1 MKVVIMRKRNDFL
14 KLFESRKSNIDSR
27 IRRGYIEN
35 GIATVNCCIS
45 GYHDV
50 ISTYSSKG
58 QESLNFDFVNYLEDS
73 AEPIPDE
80 YPLVLNII
88 GDCLSDEE
96 KNTIEETIYEVF
108 TYKLG
113 MVEKEREKESKVF
126 ILRIVGSIIAGIL
139 LAITAFIEHLPQ
151 EIFVVLFWFVATEC
165 FNLSSLRD
173 AKFARKNVLR
183 VDWQVSKLFFRIP
196 VKKSIIR
203 KMRYINYMP
212 SLIYRDKIFL
222 KGSKVYSKK

>member
-1 MKVVIMRKRNDFL
+1 MRKRNDFV

-27 IRRGYIEN
+27 IRLDYIEN

-113 MVEKEREKESKVF
+113 MVEKEQEKESKVF

-151 EIFVVLFWFVATEC
+151 EIFVVLFWFFGDRMFQSFFITRRE
-165 FNLSSLRD
+165 LRKERRLAGRLASIKVVFSD
-173 AKFARKNVLR
+173 TCE
-183 VDWQVSKLFFRIP
+183 
-196 VKKSIIR
+196 KSIIR

>member
-1 MKVVIMRKRNDFL
+1 MRKRNDFV

-108 TYKLG
+108 TYKLY
-113 MVEKEREKESKVF
+113 KHPHRF
-126 ILRIVGSIIAGIL
+126 
-139 LAITAFIEHLPQ
+139 
-151 EIFVVLFWFVATEC
+151 
-165 FNLSSLRD
+165 
-173 AKFARKNVLR
+173 
-183 VDWQVSKLFFRIP
+183 
-196 VKKSIIR
+196 
-203 KMRYINYMP
+203 
-212 SLIYRDKIFL
+212 
-222 KGSKVYSKK
+222 